1 MNLMSIITAII
12 TFVRY
17 IPELIKIWKEIS
29 ALLGEIQD
37 KKEAKD
43 KAKEIADA
51 IRTAKETKDTSSLE
65 DLFGPKGFDVKFKV
79 EEKKSLKTVA
89 LAAPSNLDISFT
101 TPGNKLEVMS
111 FDAPIDA
118 PIDAPVVE
126 PSLSDDMDNISSNE
140 SFSFM
145 GRISGDLPGSFVNRT
160 TIGTGPRMGS
170 TFFLLLIS
178 FHLLGCKTQVVN
190 QPTWKPKVYAGDSL
204 QGGITRKQSGE
215 FIRATDKKF
224 DEYMAVSYSDYSCLV
239 QTYVYNCKEYKKPVV
254 KCDARFTEYLKDEAL
269 SF

>member
-1 MNLMSIITAII
+1 MNFFSIISAIV

-29 ALLGEIQD
+29 ALLGDIQD

-43 KAKEIADA
+43 KAQEIADA
-51 IRTAKETKDTSSLE
+51 IRTAKETKDTSGLE

-89 LAAPSNLDISFT
+89 LAAPTDLDISFT
-101 TPGNKLEVMS
+101 TPSNKMEVMA
-111 FDAPIDA
+111 FDEPALD
-118 PIDAPVVE
+118 
-126 PSLSDDMDNISSNE
+126 PSLTEDMSGIASE
-140 SFSFM
+140 EAFSFM

-190 QPTWKPKVYAGDSL
+190 QPSWKPKVYAGDSS

-224 DEYMAVSYSDYSCLV
+224 DEYMSVSYSDYSCLV
-239 QTYVYNCKEYKKPVV
+239 QTYVYNCERYKKSVV
-254 KCDARFTEYLKDEAL
+254 KCEDRK
-269 SF
+269 SVV